1 MKSSNLKPAKRSK
14 NCFRSICANCAQWGR
29 RWLELWASAAGKES
43 GLYMRW
49 PGERPPPPPGS
60 GPHRDARREDWQL
73 AA

>member
-1 MKSSNLKPAKRSK
+1 MNYFDLKFAGKGRHV
-14 NCFRSICANCAQWGR
+14 CRSIYAHCSRWGR
-29 RWLELWASAAGKES
+29 RWLELWASAPIDEV

-60 GPHRDARREDWQL
+60 GPHREVRRDEWEL